1 LIQDRQQSANI
12 VQQANRKGL
21 TIAEDRRRRQSLHAA
36 QMRTLEMIISGASLT
51 DILNQLCA
59 AIDCQVAPSKTV
71 ILLVDPDGK
80 KLWPKAG
87 PEISPDWMR
96 AISPLPVA
104 PEIGLCGTAACLKTP
119 VIVEDVATEPHWR
132 YEEHREL
139 ALRCGIRAAWSQPIL
154 TNDNRVLGT
163 FAVYSS
169 EPGAPTDADLALTE
183 SAGCIAHLAIEFQ
196 RSHEALT
203 QALENMRDS
212 EEELRRTTDA
222 IAQAILVLNPDGTTI
237 YANRVALEYSGL
249 SLAEVRE
256 EGFRERIIHP
266 DDLQRLREPRQ
277 RALATAIPFEIE
289 QRVRRKDGTYRW
301 FLSHYNPWLDAS
313 NRPTRWYST
322 ATDIDDHKH
331 SENKLRQDERE
342 LRQLIDFMPQC
353 VLVLDGDGTVLQAN
367 QTMLDYRGSTLDEV
381 NQAAPGAWFRA
392 GLHPDDSERVQAE
405 RKAALSAGAPFELE
419 QRLLAKDESYRWFLF
434 RYKPVL
440 DESGVVVR
448 WFATATDIE
457 DRKHAEIRMRNETI
471 LLREDLVRS
480 SMFEQVVGSAPA
492 LRRVLT
498 QVEKVAATDS
508 TVLILGET
516 GTGKELI
523 ARAIHSRSKRASRA
537 FVTVNCA
544 EVPPSLISSEL
555 FGHEKGA
562 FTGATQRRVGRF
574 ESAEGG
580 TLFLDEIG
588 ELPLETQ
595 VALLRVLQE
604 RQFSRV
610 GAERPIAFDVRV
622 LTATN
627 RDLNRAIDQGTFRAD
642 LFYRLNVFPIKLPAL
657 RERPGDIPLLV
668 QYLVERYAQK
678 AGKRFRRVSKETLDL
693 FEGYPWPGN
702 VRELQNVIER
712 AVILC
717 EGDIFSVEANWLGTE
732 SPRVAPRRATLGSD
746 IAGRE
751 RAMIENALREASGR
765 VSGTKGAAEILGMPR
780 QTLES
785 KMKRLGIMPHRF
797 KES

>member
-1 LIQDRQQSANI
+1 M
-12 VQQANRKGL
+12 VQQANRKEL

-36 QMRTLEMIISGASLT
+36 QMRTLEMIINGASLT

-87 PEISPDWMR
+87 PKISPDWMR

-104 PEIGLCGTAACLKTP
+104 REIGLCGTAACLKTP

-196 RSHEALT
+196 RSHETLT

-222 IAQAILVLNPDGTTI
+222 IAQAILVLDPDGTAM
-237 YANRVALEYSGL
+237 YANRVALDYAGL
-249 SLAEVRE
+249 TVEEVRN

-266 DDLQRLREPRQ
+266 EDLERLREFRQ
-277 RALATAIPFEIE
+277 SALALTAPFELE

-301 FLSHYNPWLDAS
+301 FLSQYNPLLDA
-313 NRPTRWYST
+313 NGRTTRWYST

-381 NQAAPGAWFRA
+381 NQAAPGTWFRA

-419 QRLLAKDESYRWFLF
+419 QRLLAKDGSYRWFLF

-440 DESGVVVR
+440 DESGLVVR
-448 WFATATDIE
+448 WFATATDME

-498 QVEKVAATDS
+498 QVEKVAPTDS

-523 ARAIHSRSKRASRA
+523 ARAIHSRSKRSSRA

-544 EVPPSLISSEL
+544 EIPPSLISSEL
-555 FGHEKGA
+555 FGHERGA

-610 GAERPIAFDVRV
+610 GAERPIAVDVRV

-627 RDLNRAIDQGTFRAD
+627 RDLNRAIDQGAFRAD

-657 RERPGDIPLLV
+657 RDRPGDIPLLV

-732 SPRVAPRRATLGSD
+732 SPRVAPRRVTLGSD

-765 VSGTKGAAEILGMPR
+765 VSGAKGAAEILGMPR

-785 KMKRLGIMPHRF
+785 KMKRLGIVPHRF
-797 KES
+797 KGS

>member
-1 LIQDRQQSANI
+1 M

-36 QMRTLEMIISGASLT
+36 QMRTLEMIINGASLT

-104 PEIGLCGTAACLKTP
+104 PEFGLCGTAACLKTP
-119 VIVEDVATEPHWR
+119 VIVEDVATEPHWG
-132 YEEHREL
+132 YEGHREL

-222 IAQAILVLNPDGTTI
+222 IAQAILVFDPDGTAM
-237 YANRVALEYSGL
+237 YANRVALDYAGL
-249 SLAEVRE
+249 SLEEVRG

-266 DDLQRLREPRQ
+266 EDLERLREFRQ
-277 RALATAIPFEIE
+277 SALALTAPFELE
-289 QRVRRKDGTYRW
+289 QRVCGKDGHYRW
-301 FLSHYNPWLDAS
+301 FLSQINPLLDDKG
-313 NRPTRWYST
+313 RVLRWYST
-322 ATDIDDHKH
+322 ATDIHDRKQ

-367 QTMLDYRGSTLDEV
+367 QTMLDYRGSTSDEV
-381 NQAAPGAWFRA
+381 KQAAPGAWFRA
-392 GLHPDDSERVQAE
+392 GLHPEDSERVQAE
-405 RKAALSAGAPFELE
+405 REAALSVGAPFELE
-419 QRLLAKDESYRWFLF
+419 QRLLAKEGSYRWFLF

-440 DESGVVVR
+440 DESGLIVR

-457 DRKHAEIRMRNETI
+457 DRKHAETRMCNETI

-523 ARAIHSRSKRASRA
+523 ARAIHSRSKRSSRA

-544 EVPPSLISSEL
+544 EMPPSLISSEL

-574 ESAEGG
+574 ESADGG

-610 GAERPIAFDVRV
+610 GAERPIAVDVRV
-622 LTATN
+622 LSATN
-627 RDLNRAIDQGTFRAD
+627 RDLNRGIDQGTFRAD

-657 RERPGDIPLLV
+657 RDRPGDIPLLV

-717 EGDIFSVEANWLGTE
+717 EGDIFAVEANWLGTE

-746 IAGRE
+746 IADRE
-751 RAMIENALREASGR
+751 RTMIENALGEASGR
-765 VSGTKGAAEILGMPR
+765 VSGGKGAAEILGMPR

-785 KMKRLGIMPHRF
+785 KMKRLGIVPHRF
-797 KES
+797 KGS

>member
-1 LIQDRQQSANI
+1 M

-36 QMRTLEMIISGASLT
+36 QMRTLEMIINGASLT

-59 AIDCQVAPSKTV
+59 AIDCQVAQSKTL
-71 ILLVDPDGK
+71 ILLLDPDGK
-80 KLWPKAG
+80 KLWPRSG

-104 PEIGLCGTAACLKTP
+104 PEIGRCGTAATLKTP

-222 IAQAILVLNPDGTTI
+222 IAQAILVLDPYGTAM
-237 YANRVALEYSGL
+237 YANRVALDYAGL
-249 SLAEVRE
+249 TLEEVRG

-266 DDLQRLREPRQ
+266 EDLERLREPRQ
-277 RALATAIPFEIE
+277 SALANPIPFEIE

-301 FLSHYNPWLDAS
+301 FLSQYNPLLDANS
-313 NRPTRWYST
+313 RTTRWYST

-342 LRQLIDFMPQC
+342 LRQLIDFLPQC
-353 VLVLDGDGTVLQAN
+353 VLVFDRVGSVLQAN
-367 QTMLDYRGSTLDEV
+367 QTLLDYRSTTLEEMTAGPSGSWLRV
-381 NQAAPGAWFRA
+381 
-392 GLHPDDSERVQAE
+392 GLHPDDTERVESE
-405 RKAALSAGAPFELE
+405 RKAALAAGLPFELE
-419 QRLLAKDESYRWFLF
+419 QRLLAKEGHYRWFLF
-434 RYKPVL
+434 RCKPVL
-440 DESGVVVR
+440 DEEGRIVR

-457 DRKHAEIRMRNETI
+457 DRKRAEDRMRNEAVV
-471 LLREDLVRS
+471 LREDLVRS
-480 SMFEQVVGSAPA
+480 SMFEEIVGSAPV
-492 LRRVLT
+492 LRRVLN
-498 QVEKVAATDS
+498 QVEKVASTDS

-523 ARAIHSRSKRASRA
+523 ARAIHSRSKRSNRA

-544 EVPPSLISSEL
+544 EIPQSLISSEL

-588 ELPLETQ
+588 ELTLEPQ
-595 VALLRVLQE
+595 LALLRVLQE
-604 RQFSRV
+604 REFSRV
-610 GAERPIAFDVRV
+610 GAERPIAVDVR
-622 LTATN
+622 LLSATN
-627 RDLNRAIDQGTFRAD
+627 RDLNRGIEQGTFRAD

-657 RERPGDIPLLV
+657 RDRPGDIPLLV

-678 AGKRFRRVSKETLDL
+678 AGKRFRRVSKDTLDL

-717 EGDIFSVEANWLGTE
+717 DGDIFSVEANWLGTE
-732 SPRVAPRRATLGSD
+732 SPKVAPRRATLGFD
-746 IAGRE
+746 IADRE
-751 RAMIENALREASGR
+751 RVMIESALREASGR
-765 VSGTKGAAEILGMPR
+765 VSGAKGAAEILGMPR

-785 KMKRLGIMPHRF
+785 KMNRLGIVPHRF

>member
-1 LIQDRQQSANI
+1 M
-12 VQQANRKGL
+12 VQQANRRGL

-36 QMRTLEMIISGASLT
+36 QMRTLEMIIGGASLT

-71 ILLVDPDGK
+71 ILLIDPDGK
-80 KLWPKAG
+80 RLWPKAG

-132 YEEHREL
+132 YEGHREL

-169 EPGAPTDADLALTE
+169 KPGAPTDADLALTE
-183 SAGCIAHLAIEFQ
+183 SAGCIAQLAIEYQ

-222 IAQAILVLNPDGTTI
+222 ISQAILVLDPDGTAM
-237 YANRVALEYSGL
+237 YANRVALDYAGL
-249 SLAEVRE
+249 TLEEVRG

-266 DDLQRLREPRQ
+266 EDLERLREFRQ
-277 RALATAIPFEIE
+277 SALAFTAPFELE

-301 FLSHYNPWLDAS
+301 FLSQYNPLLDA
-313 NRPTRWYST
+313 NGRATRWYST

-381 NQAAPGAWFRA
+381 KQAAPGAWFRA
-392 GLHPDDSERVQAE
+392 GLYPDDSERVEEE

-419 QRLLAKDESYRWFLF
+419 QRLLAKDGSYRWFLF

-440 DESGVVVR
+440 DESGLVVR
-448 WFATATDIE
+448 WFATATDME

-523 ARAIHSRSKRASRA
+523 ARAIHSRSKRSSRA

-610 GAERPIAFDVRV
+610 GAERPIAVDVRV
-622 LTATN
+622 LAATN
-627 RDLNRAIDQGTFRAD
+627 RDLNRGIEQGTFRAD

-657 RERPGDIPLLV
+657 RDRPGDIPLLV

-732 SPRVAPRRATLGSD
+732 SPRVVPRRATLGSD

-751 RAMIENALREASGR
+751 MAMIENALREASGR
-765 VSGTKGAAEILGMPR
+765 VSGAKGAAEILGMPR

-785 KMKRLGIMPHRF
+785 KMKRLGIVPHRF
-797 KES
+797 KGS

>member
-1 LIQDRQQSANI
+1 

-71 ILLVDPDGK
+71 ILLIDPDGK
-80 KLWPKAG
+80 KLWPRAG
-87 PEISPDWMR
+87 PEISQDWMR

-196 RSHEALT
+196 RSHETLT

-222 IAQAILVLNPDGTTI
+222 IAQAILVLDPDGTAI
-237 YANRVALEYSGL
+237 YANRVALDYAGL
-249 SLAEVRE
+249 TLEEVRG
-256 EGFRERIIHP
+256 EGFRERIIHLE
-266 DDLQRLREPRQ
+266 DLERLREFRQ
-277 RALATAIPFEIE
+277 SALARTAPFELE
-289 QRVRRKDGTYRW
+289 QRVRRKDGHYRW
-301 FLSHYNPWLDAS
+301 FLSQVNPLLDDQG
-313 NRPTRWYST
+313 RVLRWYST
-322 ATDIDDHKH
+322 ATDIHDHKQ

-367 QTMLDYRGSTLDEV
+367 QTMLDYRGWTSDEV
-381 NQAAPGAWFRA
+381 SQAAPGAWFRA

-419 QRLLAKDESYRWFLF
+419 QRLLAKDASYRWFLF

-440 DESGVVVR
+440 DESGLVVR

-492 LRRVLT
+492 LRRVLS

-523 ARAIHSRSKRASRA
+523 ARAIHSRSKRSSRA

-544 EVPPSLISSEL
+544 EIPPSLISSEL

-657 RERPGDIPLLV
+657 RDRPGDIPLLV

-765 VSGTKGAAEILGMPR
+765 VSGAQGAAEILGMPR

-785 KMKRLGIMPHRF
+785 KMKRFAIVPHRF
-797 KES
+797 RGS

>member
-1 LIQDRQQSANI
+1 MQH
-12 VQQANRKGL
+12 ANREGL
-21 TIAEDRRRRQSLHAA
+21 TIAEDRSRRQSLHAA
-36 QMRTLEMIISGASLT
+36 QMRTLEMIINGENLT

-71 ILLVDPDGK
+71 ILLLDPDGK
-80 KLWPKAG
+80 KLWPRAG

-104 PEIGLCGTAACLKTP
+104 PEIGLCGTAAWSKTP
-119 VIVEDVATEPHWR
+119 VIVEDVASEPHWA

-169 EPGAPTDADLALTE
+169 EPGAPTDVDLALIE
-183 SAGCIAHLAIEFQ
+183 SAGSIAHLAIEFQ
-196 RSHEALT
+196 RSHETLI
-203 QALENMRDS
+203 QALENIRDS

-222 IAQAILVLNPDGTTI
+222 IAQAILVLDPDGTAI
-237 YANRVALEYSGL
+237 YANRVALDYAGL
-249 SLAEVRE
+249 TLEEVRG
-256 EGFRERIIHP
+256 EGFRQRIIHP
-266 DDLQRLREPRQ
+266 EDLERLREFRQ
-277 RALATAIPFEIE
+277 SAVALAAPFELE
-289 QRVRRKDGTYRW
+289 QRVRRKDGHYRW
-301 FLSHYNPWLDAS
+301 FLSQINPLLDDKG
-313 NRPTRWYST
+313 RVLRWYST
-322 ATDIDDHKH
+322 ATDIHDRKQ

-381 NQAAPGAWFRA
+381 IQAAPGEWFRA
-392 GLHPDDSERVQAE
+392 GIHPDDSERVQAE
-405 RKAALSAGAPFELE
+405 RIAALSAGSPFELE
-419 QRLLAKDESYRWFLF
+419 QRLLAKDGSYRWFLF
-434 RYKPVL
+434 RYKPVI
-440 DESGVVVR
+440 DESGLVVR
-448 WFATATDIE
+448 WFATATDME

-471 LLREDLVRS
+471 VLREDLVRS

-523 ARAIHSRSKRASRA
+523 ARAIHNRSKRSSRA

-544 EVPPSLISSEL
+544 EIPPSLVSSEL

-610 GAERPIAFDVRV
+610 GAERQIAVDVRV

-627 RDLNRAIDQGTFRAD
+627 RDLNRGIDEGTFRAD

-657 RERPGDIPLLV
+657 RDRPGDIPLLV

-732 SPRVAPRRATLGSD
+732 SPRVAPRRVTLGSD

-765 VSGTKGAAEILGMPR
+765 VSGAKGAAEILGMPR

-785 KMKRLGIMPHRF
+785 KMKRLGITPHRF
-797 KES
+797 KGS

>member
-1 LIQDRQQSANI
+1 

-36 QMRTLEMIISGASLT
+36 QMRTVEMIISGASLT

-71 ILLVDPDGK
+71 ILLLDPDGK
-80 KLWPKAG
+80 KLWPRAG
-87 PEISPDWMR
+87 PQISPDWMR

-104 PEIGLCGTAACLKTP
+104 PEIGLCGTAAWLKAP
-119 VIVEDVATEPHWR
+119 VIVEDLATEPNWG

-183 SAGCIAHLAIEFQ
+183 SAGCIAHLAIEYH

-222 IAQAILVLNPDGTTI
+222 IAQAILVLDPDGTAT
-237 YANRVALEYSGL
+237 YANRVALDYAGL
-249 SLAEVRE
+249 TLEEARG

-266 DDLQRLREPRQ
+266 EDLERLREFRQ
-277 RALATAIPFEIE
+277 SALALTAPFELE
-289 QRVRRKDGTYRW
+289 QRVRGKDGHYRW
-301 FLSHYNPWLDAS
+301 FLSQINPLLDDKG
-313 NRPTRWYST
+313 RVLRWYST
-322 ATDIDDHKH
+322 ATDIHDRKQ
-331 SENKLRQDERE
+331 SENKLRQDDRE

-353 VLVLDGDGTVLQAN
+353 VLVLDGEGTVLQAN

-419 QRLLAKDESYRWFLF
+419 QRLLAKDGSYRWFLF
-434 RYKPVL
+434 RYKPVPN
-440 DESGVVVR
+440 ESGVVVR

-523 ARAIHSRSKRASRA
+523 ARAIHSRSKRSSRA

-544 EVPPSLISSEL
+544 EIPPSLISSEL

-604 RQFSRV
+604 RQFNRV
-610 GAERPIAFDVRV
+610 GAERPIAVDVRV

-657 RERPGDIPLLV
+657 RDRPGDIPLLV

-678 AGKRFRRVSKETLDL
+678 AGKRFRRVSKATLDL

-765 VSGTKGAAEILGMPR
+765 VSGAKGAAEILGMPR

-785 KMKRLGIMPHRF
+785 KMKRLGIVPHRF
-797 KES
+797 KGS

>member
-1 LIQDRQQSANI
+1 M
-12 VQQANRKGL
+12 VPQANRQGL

-36 QMRTLEMIISGASLT
+36 EMRTLEMIISGASLT

-119 VIVEDVATEPHWR
+119 VIVEDVATEPHWA

-169 EPGAPTDADLALTE
+169 QPGAPTDADLALTE

-222 IAQAILVLNPDGTTI
+222 IAQAILVLDSDGTAM
-237 YANRVALEYSGL
+237 YANRVALDYAGL
-249 SLAEVRE
+249 TLEEVQS

-266 DDLQRLREPRQ
+266 EDLERLREFRQ
-277 RALATAIPFEIE
+277 SALALTAPFELE
-289 QRVRRKDGTYRW
+289 QRVRGKDGHYRW
-301 FLSHYNPWLDAS
+301 FLSQINPLLDDKA
-313 NRPTRWYST
+313 RVLRWYST
-322 ATDIDDHKH
+322 ATDIH
-331 SENKLRQDERE
+331 ERK
-342 LRQLIDFMPQC
+342 
-353 VLVLDGDGTVLQAN
+353 QA
-367 QTMLDYRGSTLDEV
+367 V
-381 NQAAPGAWFRA
+381 PGAWLRA

-419 QRLLAKDESYRWFLF
+419 QRLLAKDGSHRWFLF

-440 DESGVVVR
+440 DESGLVVR
-448 WFATATDIE
+448 WFATATDME

-523 ARAIHSRSKRASRA
+523 ARAIHSRSKRSSRA

-544 EVPPSLISSEL
+544 EIPPSLISSEL

-574 ESAEGG
+574 ESADGG

-610 GAERPIAFDVRV
+610 GAERPIAVDVRL

-642 LFYRLNVFPIKLPAL
+642 LFYRLNVFPIKMPAL
-657 RERPGDIPLLV
+657 RDRPGDIPLLV

-678 AGKRFRRVSKETLDL
+678 AGKRLRRVSKATLDL

-732 SPRVAPRRATLGSD
+732 SPRVAPRRPTLGSD

-765 VSGTKGAAEILGMPR
+765 VSGAKGAAEILGMPR

-785 KMKRLGIMPHRF
+785 KMKRLAIAPHRF
-797 KES
+797 KGS

>member
-1 LIQDRQQSANI
+1 M

-36 QMRTLEMIISGASLT
+36 QMRTLEMIVNGASLT

-119 VIVEDVATEPHWR
+119 VIVEDVATEPHWA

-169 EPGAPTDADLALTE
+169 EPGGPTDADLALTE
-183 SAGCIAHLAIEFQ
+183 SAGSIAHLAIEFQ

-203 QALENMRDS
+203 QALESMRDS
-212 EEELRRTTDA
+212 QEELRRTTDA
-222 IAQAILVLNPDGTTI
+222 IAQAILVLDPDGAAM
-237 YANRVALEYSGL
+237 YANRVALDYAGL
-249 SLAEVRE
+249 TLEEVRG

-266 DDLQRLREPRQ
+266 EDLERLREFRQ
-277 RALATAIPFEIE
+277 SALALTAPFELE
-289 QRVRRKDGTYRW
+289 QRVRGKDGHYRW
-301 FLSHYNPWLDAS
+301 FLSQINPLLDDKG
-313 NRPTRWYST
+313 RVLRWYST
-322 ATDIDDHKH
+322 ATDIHDRKQ

-381 NQAAPGAWFRA
+381 KQAAPGAWFRA

-419 QRLLAKDESYRWFLF
+419 QRLLAKDGSYRWFLF
-434 RYKPVL
+434 RHKPVL
-440 DESGVVVR
+440 DESGLVVR

-492 LRRVLT
+492 LRRVLI

-523 ARAIHSRSKRASRA
+523 ARAIHSRSKRSSRA

-544 EVPPSLISSEL
+544 EIPPSLISSEL

-610 GAERPIAFDVRV
+610 GAERPITVDVRV

-627 RDLNRAIDQGTFRAD
+627 RDLNRGIDEGTFRAD

-657 RERPGDIPLLV
+657 RDRAGDIPLLV

-678 AGKRFRRVSKETLDL
+678 AGKRFRRVSKETLAL

-732 SPRVAPRRATLGSD
+732 SLRVAPRRVTLGSD

-765 VSGTKGAAEILGMPR
+765 VSGAKGAAEILGMPR

-785 KMKRLGIMPHRF
+785 KMKRLEIVPHRF
-797 KES
+797 KGS